1 MPRLVCV
8 CTSQSKSTSSDLN
21 LFNLLYVCCSVIID
35 KINQEG
41 RNGVDAKS
49 DRHKYLCHVESKR
62 SAGLVQE
69 QQQKSSQMYEKQHPN
84 NKIAINRPSIL
95 FPNDLTWLSCH

>member
-1 MPRLVCV
+1 MSVL
-8 CTSQSKSTSSDLN
+8 LN
-21 LFNLLYVCCSVIID
+21 QDQPAVTYQVVIFIMFCIIH
-35 KINQEG
+35 KLNQEG

-84 NKIAINRPSIL
+84 NKIAINRPCIL